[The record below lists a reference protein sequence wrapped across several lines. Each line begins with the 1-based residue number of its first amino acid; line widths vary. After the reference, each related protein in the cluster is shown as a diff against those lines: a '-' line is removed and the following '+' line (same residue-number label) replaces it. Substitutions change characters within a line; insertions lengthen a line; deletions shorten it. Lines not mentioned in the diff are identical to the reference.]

1 MENKRGDLD
10 LGKAFLILFGIVF
23 FLSFVSAIIKN
34 NDTSGKITLPK
45 NLINKKVFIVWFDDE
60 KEV

>member
-1 MENKRGDLD
+1 MANEIKKVN
-10 LGKAFLILFGIVF
+10 GKIVISEKEF
-23 FLSFVSAIIKN
+23 NRMIEKLVIKN

-45 NLINKKVFIVWFDDE
+45 NLINKKVFIVWFDNE